1 MNIFVTEPCPVKSA
15 QGLCDKHIPKMT
27 LESAQMLST
36 AWRVHGEQYAE
47 DQGLYKQAYLNHPC
61 TIWARA
67 EFENYMWLFKHFVSL
82 CQEYTHRFNK
92 IHASA
97 RLIPALSRPPT
108 ILQFES
114 DIPDAPKTFA
124 LAMPD
129 EYKEENVYSSYR
141 NYLINEKSH
150 FAKWER
156 DPSRKPTWWIN

>member
-1 MNIFVTEPCPVKSA
+1 MPKLLFLNGPNLNLLGKREPEIYGNFSLTELDGTLTSKISKMNCEVSWY
-15 QGLCDKHIPKMT
+15 Q
-27 LESAQMLST
+27 SN
-36 AWRVHGEQYAE
+36 AE
-47 DQGLYKQAYLNHPC
+47 
-61 TIWARA
+61 A
-67 EFENYMWLFKHFVSL
+67 ELV
-82 CQEYTHRFNK
+82 NK